1 MIEVRGLTKHYDEIH
16 AVDGIDLAIRKGEIF
31 GLLGPNGAGKT
42 TTISMLCTLTLP
54 TSGAATVN
62 GFDIRR
68 EPSRVRQSIGI
79 VFQEQTLD
87 TTLTARENLELHARL
102 YAVPKP
108 LRAPRIKELF
118 GLMDLQGREDDVVK
132 KYSGGM
138 RRRLEIARG
147 LMHRP
152 AVLFL
157 DEPTVGL
164 DPQSRV
170 KTWEYIRKTARDAGC
185 TVVLTTHY
193 MEEAELMCDRIA
205 IIDHGKIISRGTP
218 DQLKQGMGGGVVR
231 VKGSRATAET
241 LADLRFVRE
250 VSELDGWAVITVD
263 DLAHNLPALFQ
274 RLENVKEV
282 EVRSSTLNDVF
293 IKLTGREI
301 REETGGEGWMDAAMR
316 ESRG

>member
-1 MIEVRGLTKHYDEIH
+1 MIEVRGLAKHYDKVR
-16 AVDGIDLAIRKGEIF
+16 AVDGIDLDIRKGEIF

-54 TSGAATVN
+54 SSGSGAVN
-62 GFDIRR
+62 GFDILRQ
-68 EPSRVRQSIGI
+68 PAKVRQSIGI

-108 LRAPRIKELF
+108 LRAARIAELF
-118 GLMDLQGREDDVVK
+118 ALMDLRGREDDVVK

-193 MEEAELMCDRIA
+193 MEEAEMMCDRIA
-205 IIDHGKIISRGTP
+205 VIDHGKIIAQGTP
-218 DQLKQGMGGGVVR
+218 DQLKQGQGGGVVR
-231 VKGSRATAET
+231 LRGARVPRES
-241 LADLRFVRE
+241 LDDLGFVRDVAE
-250 VSELDGWAVITVD
+250 QDGWTVISVE

-274 RLENVKEV
+274 RLEGIKEV
-282 EVRSSTLNDVF
+282 EVRSATLNDVF

-301 REETGGEGWMDAAMR
+301 RAEEGGEGWMEAAMR
-316 ESRG
+316 EARG